1 MPRFD
6 VTAMGEIMLRLSVPA
21 GERLELA
28 RALDVHPG
36 GAEGNVL
43 AALACLGHR
52 TAWCSGLP
60 TDATGRL
67 IARHLQMT
75 GIDLSCVQWFAEGRT
90 GLYFLEFADPPR
102 NVDVVY
108 DRADSCAARLT
119 PAQIEWD
126 RLMDTRH
133 FHVSGI
139 TPALSPSGLECTRT
153 ALQEARARQVT
164 CSLDINFR
172 AKMWTPTAARA
183 VLAPLAAEV
192 DILFCSQGDAETV
205 FTLAGTPE
213 QVLGS
218 LGQLAPG
225 ARIVMSQSDQ
235 GIWAVE
241 QGQTLYEAARPVTI
255 VDRLGAGDAMA
266 AGVIHGF
273 LDGDLA
279 AGLRYGALLAAM
291 VLTQHGDML
300 VTTRTE
306 VDSLLA
312 TGGGALAR

>member
-6 VTAMGEIMLRLSVPA
+6 VTAMGEVMLRLSVPA

-28 RALDVHPG
+28 RSLDVHPG

-43 AALACLGHR
+43 VALARLGHR

-60 TDATGRL
+60 TNATGRL
-67 IARHLQMT
+67 IANHLQLA
-75 GIDLSCVQWFAEGRT
+75 GIDLSCVRWSDEGRT

-108 DRADSCAARLT
+108 DRADSCAACLT
-119 PAQIEWD
+119 PDQIDWD

-133 FHVSGI
+133 FHISGI
-139 TPALSPSGLECTRT
+139 TPALSPAGLESTRT
-153 ALQEARARQVT
+153 ALQEARNRHVT

-172 AKMWTPTAARA
+172 AKMWTPAAARS

-192 DILFCSQGDAETV
+192 EILFCGQGDAETV
-205 FTLAGTPE
+205 FGFQGTPE
-213 QVLGS
+213 QMLES
-218 LGQLAPG
+218 LTRLAPG

-241 QGQTLYEAARPVTI
+241 QGQTLYEAARSVTV

-279 AGLRYGALLAAM
+279 SGLRYGALLAAM

-300 VTTRTE
+300 VTTRDE